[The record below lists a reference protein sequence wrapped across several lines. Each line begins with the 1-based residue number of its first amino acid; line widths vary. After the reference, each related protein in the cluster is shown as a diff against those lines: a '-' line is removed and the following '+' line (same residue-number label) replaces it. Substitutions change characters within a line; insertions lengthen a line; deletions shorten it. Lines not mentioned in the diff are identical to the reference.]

1 VNPFAILTTFRR
13 TGVVYQQENVFRAGT
28 LLHVTLRSK
37 RLRYSR
43 TAVAT
48 LRVERGFVGTGRS
61 WGVNMHKFIIAFF
74 MAAALSA
81 LPGVGTAKGCLKGAA
96 VGGVVGHVAGH
107 HAVAGAAAG
116 CIIEHHREKVRDKAA
131 ARQQNAP
138 QDAAGAGRTATT
150 PPRQ

>member
-1 VNPFAILTTFRR
+1 MSRSGCNFAR
-13 TGVVYQQENVFRAGT
+13 RAGFYS
-28 LLHVTLRSK
+28 HRSF
-37 RLRYSR
+37 L
-43 TAVAT
+43 
-48 LRVERGFVGTGRS
+48 GI
-61 WGVNMHKFIIAFF
+61 NMHKFISAFF
-74 MAAALSA
+74 MAATLAA

-138 QDAAGAGRTATT
+138 PGADGAGGTAST

>member
-1 VNPFAILTTFRR
+1 MWQKDSAILAQGARR
-13 TGVVYQQENVFRAGT
+13 RSIQAPGGAKPGCNFARPAGFCS
-28 LLHVTLRSK
+28 HRSFM
-37 RLRYSR
+37 
-43 TAVAT
+43 
-48 LRVERGFVGTGRS
+48 GI
-61 WGVNMHKFIIAFF
+61 NMHKFIIASFI
-74 MAAALSA
+74 AAPLAA
-81 LPGVGTAKGCLKGAA
+81 LPGVGTAKGRLKGAA

-138 QDAAGAGRTATT
+138 QDAAGAGGTATT